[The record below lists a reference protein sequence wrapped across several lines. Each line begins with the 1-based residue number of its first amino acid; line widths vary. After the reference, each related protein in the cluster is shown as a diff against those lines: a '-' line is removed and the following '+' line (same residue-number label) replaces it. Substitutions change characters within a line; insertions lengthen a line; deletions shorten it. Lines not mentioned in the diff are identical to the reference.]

1 MLYAQQL
8 LTDPPSPFHHSLASL
23 HLRIPNLIASRSLFR
38 SQRTK
43 GSSTSGCV
51 SHHVLSC
58 SVPCRFAC
66 PNLLCIAQV
75 DWECVPQYTPSRN
88 PMVEVLRS
96 KMYYGRA
103 RAMCVLPLFV
113 SMKLHKLPSV
123 VRSIFTNV
131 KTILDERSDKGRL
144 SAAKLAGSVLE
155 MVIKE
160 EVLCDPSYFSRVW

>member
-1 MLYAQQL
+1 M
-8 LTDPPSPFHHSLASL
+8 
-23 HLRIPNLIASRSLFR
+23 
-38 SQRTK
+38 
-43 GSSTSGCV
+43 
-51 SHHVLSC
+51 
-58 SVPCRFAC
+58 
-66 PNLLCIAQV
+66 
-75 DWECVPQYTPSRN
+75 PQYTPSRD

-113 SMKLHKLPSV
+113 PMKLHKLPSV

-131 KTILDERSDKGRL
+131 KAILGIRSDKERL
-144 SAAKLAGSVLE
+144 NAANLAGSVLE